1 MRHVTKMKVY
11 LSNGEIKNMKRFYI
25 FNTFLAA
32 IFLTLAMVP
41 KTNAQSSSGQEIY
54 TGTVISYGSGF
65 NTRTVTS
72 TFTLR
77 INGQTSNER
86 AQGFLN
92 ILQEDGQDAL
102 KKAINDN
109 DLGRFSI
116 GANVGVPINVVRET
130 VVDGKRRIF
139 IVFERWTRFAELRG
153 GYRSL
158 DYPFGVIELFIDERT
173 GKGEGTYIAA
183 ARIDFDYDEKKQQY
197 QIEIENFATFPARLL
212 GVTRADQPARRGVK
226 IRN

>member
-1 MRHVTKMKVY
+1 
-11 LSNGEIKNMKRFYI
+11 MKRFYI
-25 FNTFLAA
+25 FYTFLAA
-32 IFLTLAMVP
+32 ILLTLAIVS
-41 KTNAQSSSGQEIY
+41 KTNAQSSGAQETY

-65 NTRTVTS
+65 NTRTVTT
-72 TFTLR
+72 TFTLN
-77 INGQTSNER
+77 ITGQTSNQR
-86 AQGFLN
+86 AQALLN

-102 KKAINDN
+102 QRAIDND
-109 DLGRFSI
+109 DLGRFSV

-183 ARIDFDYDEKKQQY
+183 ARIDFDFDEKKQQY
-197 QIEIENFATFPARLL
+197 QVEIENFATYPARLL
-212 GVTRADQPARRGVK
+212 GVTRRNTPARRGVR
-226 IRN
+226 IGS